1 MAPPPPPPP
10 SGGPQLGQIRQGGG
24 QLDELEREDDAEAAG
39 RDELRYERKR
49 ERERE
54 RRMENKVRA
63 RGRARVR
70 VRVRVRVIRAT
81 PNPNPHPHP
90 HPHPNK
96 DGKRSKMTRD
106 SERDVSERIAL
117 GQVDARVRAR
127 VRV

>member
-54 RRMENKVRA
+54 RRMENK
-63 RGRARVR
+63 
-70 VRVRVRVIRAT
+70 
-81 PNPNPHPHP
+81 
-90 HPHPNK
+90 